1 MAKTTKKNF
10 KLRKRMRRT
19 MGCICLITALIV
31 AAIPVPETAAAD
43 ANGEGK
49 KYIWDE
55 QIWKGGGAANLS
67 DIPVVDKNEDE
78 IYTTGD
84 GTYQFAY
91 VNESESSSNK
101 IAVILGYNAR
111 NLTNNYLEIPDEVDA
126 YTKYNNNQGSFEGY
140 VAVSRNKKPLFYG
153 VYGDVPKVD
162 GDGNPITDPNTGEVV
177 TEKVIVEYRP
187 CYYGERNNWETIDLS
202 KFYYYDDVNDEYVLT
217 TFENDQ
223 WIKNIKVFYIGN
235 QTLTAVEGTTAGA
248 VQGWKI
254 AEDEGKINTEPLKGV
269 FANNTN
275 IRTLVIGENLKGIGN
290 WAFYGCGG
298 LNSVTLG
305 NGLEEIGKYAFADCI
320 NITTIDIPFLS
331 NITYIA
337 DYAFQNCRALTSFI
351 LPASVQYIYDHA
363 FDGCVALSVVD
374 ISGNSMGENV
384 NLKDM
389 GYYVFKG
396 CTSLTDIRIP
406 YSFVGDTSKP
416 NILVLNNFKDCSNL
430 RRIEVQTAPSA
441 LTSMIEPQA
450 TTGYDSDAF
459 TVDMFKA
466 GVHET
471 FYFECV
477 DVSKT
482 HDFTKANAIAFK
494 YANEDKYE
502 IINQIEGQKV
512 LYQVNSKNELLYF
525 EMSGP
530 VTEITIPATI
540 GPYGISA
547 INEGSFSGNCYL
559 EKIVIPSTVV
569 RINRNAFQG
578 CHNLKHVIFE
588 NAANIEAIEQGAFST
603 QVLTASHMIDAK
615 SCKDES
621 FLESVGGV
629 VATPK
634 LTFTG
639 TVGTGIVPFD
649 YAMSATSNINAGA
662 QPVTYITYYSGWP
675 TNLEISY
682 NKDKNTAELVDYPT
696 MEELKTNKYT
706 PSAYP
711 YMKTEYQTAA
721 NEAFNKYTQYLQNSN
736 TQITQDQWDII
747 NAALNVVIP
756 DGVTGIKTGLFSG
769 VTGDADGNV
778 TAVAGTKTDTSI
790 ESITFN
796 SIKHFEP
803 YTISG
808 CKSLRAL
815 FIKGGAQQV
824 DDYAFAYQYTTQN
837 PDAGSDSALEMLSFT
852 NGGEV
857 IGNYAFQNHPN
868 LTDVTVSPQV
878 TTMGLRPFKDCMA
891 LENVSFGGGPYFTCE
906 GYIIF
911 QLENGDKKAVV
922 QCLPNRSKT
931 VAPGELVGVTEMYDE
946 AFMDCDKLGS
956 IDFSQS
962 SLTRVPK
969 SAFQDTDTLFSVVL
983 PNSCKS
989 ISTNAFHDSSVQFV
1003 EIPGSVT
1010 YIDPYAFN
1018 TNTNLNSEGKCKE
1031 IEFLCEADSAAETYA
1046 NEYENIVITDRV
1058 VDRTFS
1064 VRFYD
1069 YPEGTGAEDA
1079 TMVMVD
1085 EQLVKMGE
1093 SAVPPTPVG
1102 REGYIFKNWS
1112 MDYTNVSRD
1121 MDIAAVYEKASEV
1134 KYTVTFYDYDDK
1146 VLYTQEVAPGG
1157 NAITPQDPVRS
1168 GYKFTG
1174 WRPALTNITKDTD
1187 VYAMYEPI
1195 TNADG
1200 TGGTGGNGGN
1210 SGTGGNGGTTGD
1222 GTLYTLTVKNGSGS
1236 GSYVAGAQVPI
1247 IAGEAAKGQRF
1258 DEWKVESGTPTLVSS
1273 TMGATFLTMPAG
1285 NVIVSATYEKD
1296 PNYSGSSGNNGSNSG
1311 NSSNSG
1317 STTTKPGTVI
1327 VIDKNG
1333 LSNTGVVSGTVNGS
1347 SDNFVIKITEDRD
1360 ATEAI
1365 LRALKAEYG
1374 SLDNLKYFPMD
1385 ISLYDSTGKTKITDT
1400 TGLSIKITLP
1410 LPDSLIK
1417 YAGNNKV
1424 ASVQNS
1430 KLDKLGVKFATIDG
1444 VACVTFTAEH
1454 FSPYVIYVDTSDLIS
1469 AGTTDESP
1477 KTGDIHPKWFLV
1489 FGLTCLA
1496 AYLFLKKDK
1505 QAKKILA

>member
-1 MAKTTKKNF
+1 MAKTTKKNL
-10 KLRKRMRRT
+10 KLRKRVRRT
-19 MGCICLITALIV
+19 MGTICLITALIV

-55 QIWKGGGAANLS
+55 QVWKGGGTANTS
-67 DIPVVDKNEDE
+67 DIPVVDKDEDE

-153 VYGDVPKVD
+153 VYGDVPKLD
-162 GDGNPITDPNTGEVV
+162 ADGNPVTDPNTGEVV
-177 TEKVIVEYRP
+177 TENVIVEYRP
-187 CYYGERNNWETIDLS
+187 CYYGERNNWESIDLA
-202 KFYYYDDVNDEYVLT
+202 KFYYYDDASDEYVLT

-235 QTLTAVEGTTAGA
+235 QTLTAVEGTTVGA

-254 AEDEGKINTEPLKGV
+254 AEDDGKINTEPLKGV

-320 NITTIDIPFLS
+320 NITTVDIPFLS

-337 DYAFQNCRALTSFI
+337 DYAFQNCRALTSFV

-363 FDGCVALSVVD
+363 FDGCVALSSVD
-374 ISGNSMGENV
+374 ISGNAFGENV
-384 NLKDM
+384 NLKDL

-396 CTSLTDIRIP
+396 CTSLTDVRIP
-406 YSFVGDTSKP
+406 YSFVGDTTKP
-416 NILVLNNFKDCSNL
+416 NVMVLNNFKDCSNL

-441 LTSMIEPQA
+441 LTSMIELQP
-450 TTGYDSDAF
+450 TTGYDGDAF

-482 HDFTKANAIAFK
+482 HEFTKANAIAFK

-502 IINQIEGQKV
+502 IIIQQEGEEI
-512 LYQVNSKNELLYF
+512 LYQVNSLNELLYF

-530 VTEITIPATI
+530 VSEVTIPSTI

-547 INEGSFSGNCYL
+547 INQGSFSGNCHL
-559 EKIVIPSTVV
+559 KKIVIPSTVV
-569 RINRNAFQG
+569 RINQDAFKG
-578 CHNLKHVIFE
+578 CHNLEHVVFE
-588 NAANIEAIEQGAFST
+588 NAANIVEIEQGAFAT
-603 QVLTASHMIDAK
+603 QVIDASHKIDAK

-621 FLESVGGV
+621 FLEAVNGV

-639 TVGTGIVPFD
+639 TVGSHIVPFN
-649 YAMSATSNINAGA
+649 YAMNPTSNINAGA
-662 QPVTYITYYSGWP
+662 QPITYITYYSGWP
-675 TNLEISY
+675 TNLEVSY
-682 NKDKNTAELVDYPT
+682 NRDKDTAELVDYPT
-696 MEELKTNKYT
+696 FSELKTNKYT
-706 PSAYP
+706 PSSYP
-711 YMKTEYQTAA
+711 YMKAEYQDAA
-721 NEAFNKYTQYLQNSN
+721 QQAFNKYSEFLANPN
-736 TQITQDQWDII
+736 TQITADQWDII

-756 DGVTGIKTGLFSG
+756 EGVTGIKTGLFSG
-769 VTGDADGNV
+769 VTADENG
-778 TAVAGTKTDTSI
+778 AVKAVSGLAPDTSI
-790 ESITFN
+790 QSITFN
-796 SIKHFEP
+796 TVKQFEP

-808 CKSLRAL
+808 CKNLTSL
-815 FIKGGAQQV
+815 FIKGGAKQI
-824 DDYAFAYQYTTQN
+824 DDYAFAYAYTTSN
-837 PDAGSDSALEMLSFT
+837 PEAGSDSALEMLSFT
-852 NGGEV
+852 SGGDT
-857 IGNYAFQNHPN
+857 IGNYVFQNHPN
-868 LTDVTVSPQV
+868 LTDVTVSPEV
-878 TTMGLRPFKDCMA
+878 TTMGLRPFKDCTA
-891 LENVSFGGGPYFTCE
+891 LETVSFGGGPYFTCD

-911 QLENGDKKAVV
+911 QLSDGAKKSIV

-931 VAPGELVGVTEMYDE
+931 VAPSELSGVSEMYDE

-956 IDFSQS
+956 IDFSE
-962 SLTRVPK
+962 SLLSRVPK

-1010 YIDPYAFN
+1010 FIDPYAFN
-1018 TNTNLNSEGKCKE
+1018 TNTNLDSEGKCKE
-1031 IEFLCEADSAAETYA
+1031 IEFLCEAGSAAETYA
-1046 NEYENIVITDRV
+1046 NEYENIVVTDRV

-1069 YPEGTGAEDA
+1069 YPEGTGEQDVA
-1079 TMVMVD
+1079 MVLVE
-1085 EQLVKMGE
+1085 EQLVKAGE
-1093 SAVPPTPVG
+1093 DAVPPTPVG
-1102 REGYIFKNWS
+1102 RAGYVFKNWS

-1121 MDIAAVYEKASEV
+1121 MDIAAVYEKEAEV
-1134 KYTVTFYDYDDK
+1134 KYTVTFYDWNDT
-1146 VLYTQEVAPGG
+1146 VLYTQSVAPGG
-1157 NAITPQDPVRS
+1157 NAITPQDPVRT

-1174 WRPALTNITKDTD
+1174 WRPSLTNITKDTD
-1187 VYAMYEPI
+1187 VYAMYEPV
-1195 TNADG
+1195 TSTDG
-1200 TGGTGGNGGN
+1200 TGGTGGNGG
-1210 SGTGGNGGTTGD
+1210 SGTGGNGTTGD

-1236 GSYVAGAQVPI
+1236 GSYVAGAQIPI
-1247 IAGEAAKGQRF
+1247 IANEAAKGQRF
-1258 DEWKVESGTPTLVSS
+1258 DEWKVESGSPTLVSS

-1285 NVIVSATYEKD
+1285 NVIVSATFEKD
-1296 PNYSGSSGNNGSNSG
+1296 PNYSGSSGSNSGSNSG
-1311 NSSNSG
+1311 NNSNNSS
-1317 STTTKPGTVI
+1317 TTKPGTVI

-1333 LSNTGVVSGTVNGS
+1333 LSNTGVVSATVNGS
-1347 SDNFVIKITEDRD
+1347 SDNFVIKVTENRE

-1374 SLDNLKYFPMD
+1374 NIDDLKYFPMD

-1400 TGLSIKITLP
+1400 IGLSITITLP

-1430 KLDKLGVKFATIDG
+1430 KLDKLGAKFATIDG

-1454 FSPYVIYVDTSDLIS
+1454 FSPYVIYVDTGNLIS

-1477 KTGDIHPKWFLV
+1477 KTGDLHPKWFLV

-1496 AYLFLKKDK
+1496 AFLFLKKDK
-1505 QAKKILA
+1505 QAKKVLA